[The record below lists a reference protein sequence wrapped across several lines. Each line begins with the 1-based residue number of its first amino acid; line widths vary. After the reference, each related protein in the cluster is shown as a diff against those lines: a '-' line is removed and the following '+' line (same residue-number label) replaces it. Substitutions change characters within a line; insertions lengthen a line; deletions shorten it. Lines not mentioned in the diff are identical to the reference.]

1 MENIQKDYVNC
12 YSFYKVAAESID
24 TGKLIGDCINEV
36 ANDAPMHFQWYG
48 ELIDKVFGKT
58 SSTDPSITS
67 LIVKEPIGV
76 VAGIVPWNF
85 PLMMA
90 VWKMAP
96 ALAAGCSIIIKPAED
111 TPLTAI
117 KVAKIAQDAGVPD
130 GVLNILP
137 GYELG
142 EIMALN
148 PEVMAQL
155 TKDRVNDF
163 VTLANK
169 DFSSL
174 ANKYGLLCKNLVENP
189 EQRTIYWQK
198 KGNKKFK

>member
-1 MENIQKDYVNC
+1 
-12 YSFYKVAAESID
+12 
-24 TGKLIGDCINEV
+24 
-36 ANDAPMHFQWYG
+36 
-48 ELIDKVFGKT
+48 
-58 SSTDPSITS
+58 
-67 LIVKEPIGV
+67 
-76 VAGIVPWNF
+76 
-85 PLMMA
+85 
-90 VWKMAP
+90 
-96 ALAAGCSIIIKPAED
+96 
-111 TPLTAI
+111 
-117 KVAKIAQDAGVPD
+117 
-130 GVLNILP
+130 
-137 GYELG
+137 
-142 EIMALN
+142 MALN